1 MSPPDNKLPQRKSP
15 RLEGYDYSQNGAY
28 FITICVQN
36 RLNLLGKIVKQ
47 EMILNDAGQMIQSYL
62 QEIPTKFGDIEPD
75 LFVVM
80 PNHIHVI
87 IVKTSESPV
96 SNMSSIVQ
104 WLKRITTNQYIRGVK
119 QNNWRRFNK
128 RLWQQSFYDHIIR
141 NENALK
147 SLREYVLY
155 NPQLWEKD
163 EFFED

>member
-1 MSPPDNKLPQRKSP
+1 MSSPDNKLPQRKLP

-36 RLNLLGKIVKQ
+36 RLNLFGEIIEQK
-47 EMILNDAGQMIQSYL
+47 MFLNDAGQMVHSYL
-62 QEIPTKFGDIEPD
+62 QEIPSKFVDVEPD

-104 WLKRITTNQYIRGVK
+104 WFKRITTNQYIKGVK
-119 QNNWRRFNK
+119 QKNWQPFNK

-163 EFFED
+163 EFNED